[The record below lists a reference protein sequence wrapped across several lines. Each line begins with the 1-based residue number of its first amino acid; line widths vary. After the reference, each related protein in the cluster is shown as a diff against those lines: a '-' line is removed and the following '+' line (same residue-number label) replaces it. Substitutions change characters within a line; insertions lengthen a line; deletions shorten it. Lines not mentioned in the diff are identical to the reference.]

1 MTQDEYVGRYLDK
14 KMKNHNLPYSI
25 AYYNLLSK
33 FQEKAEKN
41 FENYIK
47 RKIKKANQS
56 NSY

>member
-1 MTQDEYVGRYLDK
+1 MKQDEYVGKYLDK
-14 KMKNHNLPYSI
+14 KMKNHDLPHGM

-47 RKIKKANQS
+47 RKIKSLNHSK
-56 NSY
+56 